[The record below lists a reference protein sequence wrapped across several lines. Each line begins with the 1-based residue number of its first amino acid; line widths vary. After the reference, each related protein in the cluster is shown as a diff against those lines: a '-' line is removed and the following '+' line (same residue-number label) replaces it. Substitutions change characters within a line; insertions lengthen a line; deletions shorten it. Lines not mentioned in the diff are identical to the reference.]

1 VRSRAGLAL
10 FAAALVLVLAS
21 VGVVVV
27 AARTDAQAHARDRRE
42 HVELAEARRALAA
55 SRQSLGQTKFV
66 TAVTVAHRDQ
76 LQASAAV
83 TVGQLTT
90 TEHALAA
97 TDAVAT
103 LQGAGIGTL
112 RTCLGGIQSSYQE
125 ITAHD
130 NAKAA
135 HDISSVSSSCL
146 TLAGGTGTGLA
157 YPFDFPDPD
166 VIDVGGTYF
175 AYATNSVGG
184 NIQIIE
190 SGNLTTWQAV
200 RNALPRLP
208 AWAAADGT
216 WAPAVIQL
224 GGTFLLY
231 YAAIEPNLEGGDE
244 CISVATATAPQG
256 PFVDS
261 SRAPL
266 ECQETL
272 NGSIDPSP
280 FVDGNGGLFLQW
292 KSNGGTGLTTIWS
305 EQLSASGTAMAPGT
319 TPVQLLVPDE
329 PWQGGAIEAPD
340 LVEAGGRLL
349 LFYSGNDW
357 GTANYGVGF
366 ATCAGPLGPCTDAS
380 PQPLLASGDGVSGPG
395 GASVFT
401 DSSGSTWIAFAAWT
415 PGQVGYPHSRELYL
429 RRLDLSGPT
438 PSVGSG

>member
-1 VRSRAGLAL
+1 VGSRAGWALATT
-10 FAAALVLVLAS
+10 VLVLAS
-21 VGVVVV
+21 VGALVV

-42 HVELAEARRALAA
+42 HVELAEAQRNLAA
-55 SRQSLGQTKFV
+55 SRRSLGETSFV
-66 TAVTVAHRDQ
+66 KAVSVAHRDQ
-76 LQASAAV
+76 LQSSA
-83 TVGQLTT
+83 TDTLGQLAA

-97 TDAVAT
+97 TDAVAS

-112 RTCLGGIQSSYQE
+112 RTCFDGIQSSYQA

-130 NAKAA
+130 NGKAA
-135 HDISSVSSSCL
+135 HDISSVSSACL

-190 SGNLTTWQAV
+190 SGDLTTWKAV

-244 CISVATATAPQG
+244 CISVASATAPQG

-261 SRAPL
+261 STAPL
-266 ECQETL
+266 ECQQAL
-272 NGSIDPSP
+272 DGSIDPSP

-305 EQLSASGTAMAPGT
+305 EQLAASGMAMAPGT

-329 PWQGGAIEAPD
+329 PWQAGTVEAPD

-349 LFYSGNDW
+349 LFYSGNNW
-357 GTANYGVGF
+357 GTANYAVGF

-380 PQPLLASGDGVSGPG
+380 PQPILASGNGVSGPG

-401 DSSGSTWIAFAAWT
+401 DSSGSHWIAFAAWA

>member
-1 VRSRAGLAL
+1 M
-10 FAAALVLVLAS
+10 
-21 VGVVVV
+21 
-27 AARTDAQAHARDRRE
+27 
-42 HVELAEARRALAA
+42 
-55 SRQSLGQTKFV
+55 
-66 TAVTVAHRDQ
+66 
-76 LQASAAV
+76 
-83 TVGQLTT
+83 
-90 TEHALAA
+90 
-97 TDAVAT
+97 
-103 LQGAGIGTL
+103 
-112 RTCLGGIQSSYQE
+112 
-125 ITAHD
+125 
-130 NAKAA
+130 
-135 HDISSVSSSCL
+135 
-146 TLAGGTGTGLA
+146 
-157 YPFDFPDPD
+157 
-166 VIDVGGTYF
+166 
-175 AYATNSVGG
+175 GG

-190 SGNLTTWQAV
+190 SSDLTTWKAV

-244 CISVATATAPQG
+244 CISVASATAPQG

-261 SRAPL
+261 STAPL
-266 ECQETL
+266 ECQQAL
-272 NGSIDPSP
+272 DGSIDPSP

-305 EQLSASGTAMAPGT
+305 EQLAASGTAMAPGT

-329 PWQGGAIEAPD
+329 PWQAGTIEAPD

-349 LFYSGNDW
+349 LFYSGNNW
-357 GTANYGVGF
+357 GTANYGVGV

-380 PQPLLASGDGVSGPG
+380 PQPILASGNGVSGPG

-401 DSSGSTWIAFAAWT
+401 DSSGSYWVAFAAWT

-438 PSVGSG
+438 PTVGSG